1 MYQKR
6 AFLFKI
12 WLLNLNENIVRR
24 LMAHAATYH
33 VFFQSERDYF
43 VHTASSRL
51 LAENEGMRN
60 WILMGVGET
69 MPATYR
75 VWVHYLIKDGARTNL
90 SFLDS

>member
-1 MYQKR
+1 
-6 AFLFKI
+6 
-12 WLLNLNENIVRR
+12 
-24 LMAHAATYH
+24 MAHAATYH

-69 MPATYR
+69 MPATFK
-75 VWVHYLIKDGARTNL
+75 VWVYHLIKDGAQANL
-90 SFLDS
+90 NFLDS